1 MTKWPGVITILRLT
15 AEPDLGQDGGIVLMK
30 PLEKFPPTYPNPNGR
45 SFWIGIGLIIVSFV
59 IMAFYF
65 AIPFLPVSLNA
76 KAGIVI
82 AISALSWGLFFVGS
96 LFTGKEGFP
105 FLKQQVRTRFRR
117 SRGQ

>member
-1 MTKWPGVITILRLT
+1 VITILRLT

-30 PLEKFPPTYPNPNGR
+30 PLEKIPPTYPNPNGR

>member
-1 MTKWPGVITILRLT
+1 MTKWPEVITILRLT

-30 PLEKFPPTYPNPNGR
+30 PLEKIPPTFPNPDGR
-45 SFWIGIGLIIVSFV
+45 AFWIGIGLMIVSFG

-96 LFTGKEGFP
+96 LFAGKEGFP
-105 FLKQQVRTRFRR
+105 FLKQQVRNRFRR
-117 SRGQ
+117 SRSQ